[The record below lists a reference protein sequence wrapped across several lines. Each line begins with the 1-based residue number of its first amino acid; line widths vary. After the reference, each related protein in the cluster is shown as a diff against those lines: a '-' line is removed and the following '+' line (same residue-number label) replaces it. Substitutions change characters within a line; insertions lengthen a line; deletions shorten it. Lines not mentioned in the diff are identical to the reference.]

1 MKLVFKPP
9 LTKLGLQLN
18 HLATF
23 FNEDLGPRL
32 CYHLAT

>member
-1 MKLVFKPP
+1 MKLLFKSP
-9 LTKLGLQLN
+9 LTRMGLQLN

-23 FNEDLGPRL
+23 FNKDPGPRL